1 MRKKQWYAL
10 GFLLIITDIIFHVKY
25 FSLIQSEFF
34 SILPLKTNAMMMVDN
49 TYYMSLTIKESM
61 YNFLYHICQFI
72 ELFLGMLITTCYIMA
87 WLEKEK

>member
-25 FSLIQSEFF
+25 FSLIHSEFF
-34 SILPLKTNAMMMVDN
+34 SILPLKANAMMMADN
-49 TYYMSLTIKESM
+49 TYYMSLTIKESV

-72 ELFLGMLITTCYIMA
+72 ELFLGTLIITCFIMA